1 MTSAL
6 PLVSI
11 VVPSWQKGPFLRH
24 ALESLV
30 EQTYPRLEVIVQD
43 NLSTDETVGIL
54 QEFEPRLAQVV
65 REKDRGQSDA
75 LSRGFARCRGEILGW
90 LNADDMLMP
99 DAIAQAVAALQAPSR
114 PDVVYGHTAFLTQDG
129 HFSRYFC
136 EIRPFSSQWL
146 RNFGPFIAQP
156 STFFR
161 RAAYVTTGGLDPS
174 LHYAMD
180 WDLWCKMA
188 RSGHAF
194 RFVDEVWSG
203 TRMYRGTKTSAGGL
217 RRIREIL
224 RVNRRHQTTRFP
236 LAASA
241 HLLGDVLP
249 GRGPVLHG
257 LFRWGWRRMT
267 GRSQAPPTVVHGLT
281 GSNLLAAS
289 PARIRFPVYDRV
301 WGARV
306 RLAVTGPAGTVPRL
320 RADLNGV
327 AGEWITPNPPE
338 ILEAVWRCE
347 RPVRMASVDLEVE
360 PLGARDPG
368 ALSLVSFLLD
378 KTDPAQ
384 SRGTTEHSAPGG

>member
-1 MTSAL
+1 VTGAL

-11 VVPSWQKGPFLRH
+11 VVPSWQKGPFLRY
-24 ALESLV
+24 ALESLAA
-30 EQTYPRLEVIVQD
+30 QTYPHVEVIVQD
-43 NLSTDETVGIL
+43 NLSTDETVAVL
-54 QEFEPRLAQVV
+54 REFEPRLANVV
-65 REKDRGQSDA
+65 RETDRGQSDA
-75 LSRGFARCRGEILGW
+75 LSRGFERCRGQILSW

-99 DAIAQAVAALQAPSR
+99 DAVARAVAALESPPQ

-129 HFSRYFC
+129 QFSRYFC
-136 EIRPFSSQWL
+136 EIQPFSSQWL

-161 RAAYVTTGGLDPS
+161 RAAYVKTGGLDTR

-188 RSGHAF
+188 RSGSTF

-203 TRMYRGTKTSAGGL
+203 TRMYQRTKTAAGGL
-217 RRIREIL
+217 PRIREIL

-241 HLLGDVLP
+241 HFLGDVLP

-257 LFRWGWRRMT
+257 LFRWGWRHVT
-267 GRSQAPPTVVHGLT
+267 GRSKSPPTIVHGLT
-281 GSNLLAAS
+281 RSNLLVAC
-289 PARIRFPVYDRV
+289 PTRIRFPVYDQI

-306 RLAVTGPAGTVPRL
+306 RLGVKTHAATAPRL

-327 AGEWITPNPPE
+327 AGEWIKPNEPRV
-338 ILEAVWRCE
+338 LEAVWHRE
-347 RPVRMASVDLEVE
+347 RPIRMASVDLEVE
-360 PLGARDPG
+360 PRGEWGSVGLR
-368 ALSLVSFLLD
+368 LVSFLLD
-378 KTDPAQ
+378 KTGPIP
-384 SRGTTEHSAPGG
+384 SRGATESSAPGP